1 MIEKYRCPAPAARWP
16 SRRPRWGTVPRVT
29 RSNRAYRDADGQ
41 RVEGTWRH
49 IFVRNGD
56 NYYLADLVVYADGAI
71 DTGTGGLTDHRG
83 LKQLLRSGRVA
94 TTLAD
99 GAWASAHHVAR
110 WRFAEAS
117 CSIDADM
124 LLAEVADEIDRLN
137 ARPDSTG
144 RCLEAVRAY
153 LGDASE
159 ENRLRVREGY
169 LAIPRH
175 LRVYALG
182 DMDNRDWPLKVLS
195 TAIGDLVEDHY
206 DDEVATAEMHAEAVA
221 YFRERETYGAESRAR
236 IPADGPDLPET
247 ASLTIYTGRQ
257 DHPDNG
263 VLQNDFPAPLTVDGR
278 SYPTVTHA
286 YWALSTGDPA
296 WHDRIAAA
304 PDTYEAADLAG
315 QAPRR
320 AGWPAAR
327 LAIMARLLR
336 AKFDQHPDMARTL
349 LATGDARILCATL
362 GSGYWTSPGQRGSN
376 WIGRLLEVVRSELA
390 AAEAGI
396 PLPAE

>member
-1 MIEKYRCPAPAARWP
+1 M
-16 SRRPRWGTVPRVT
+16 T
-29 RSNRAYRDADGQ
+29 RSRRAYRDADGRQ
-41 RVEGTWRH
+41 VDGTWRH
-49 IFVRNGD
+49 VFVRNGD

-71 DTGTGGLTDHRG
+71 DTGTGGLTDLRG
-83 LKQLLRSGRVA
+83 LAQLLSSGRVA
-94 TTLAD
+94 TSLQD

-110 WRFAEAS
+110 WRFAEATS
-117 CSIDADM
+117 AMDAEM

-137 ARPDSTG
+137 DRPDSTG
-144 RCLEAVRAY
+144 RCMEAVRAY
-153 LGDASE
+153 LADSTE

-169 LAIPRH
+169 LAIPGH

-182 DMDNRDWPLKVLS
+182 DMDNRDWPLKVLA

-206 DDEVATAEMHAEAVA
+206 DDEIATAEMHAEAVA
-221 YFRERETYGAESRAR
+221 YFRDMETHRVQAITR
-236 IPADGPDLPET
+236 IPADGPDHPET

-257 DHPDNG
+257 DHPENG
-263 VLQNDFPAPLTVDGR
+263 VLQNGYPASITVDGR
-278 SYPTVTHA
+278 TYPTVTHA

-304 PDTYEAADLAG
+304 ADTYDVVELAE

-320 AGWPAAR
+320 PGWPAAR
-327 LAIMARLLR
+327 LAVMTRLMR
-336 AKFDQHPDMARTL
+336 AKFEQHPDMARTL

-362 GSGYWTSPGQRGSN
+362 GSGYWTSPGKHGSN

-390 AAEAGI
+390 ARETGI
-396 PLPAE
+396 PLPGE

>member
-1 MIEKYRCPAPAARWP
+1 
-16 SRRPRWGTVPRVT
+16 
-29 RSNRAYRDADGQ
+29 
-41 RVEGTWRH
+41 
-49 IFVRNGD
+49 
-56 NYYLADLVVYADGAI
+56 
-71 DTGTGGLTDHRG
+71 
-83 LKQLLRSGRVA
+83 
-94 TTLAD
+94 
-99 GAWASAHHVAR
+99 
-110 WRFAEAS
+110 
-117 CSIDADM
+117 
-124 LLAEVADEIDRLN
+124 
-137 ARPDSTG
+137 
-144 RCLEAVRAY
+144 
-153 LGDASE
+153 
-159 ENRLRVREGY
+159 
-169 LAIPRH
+169 
-175 LRVYALG
+175 
-182 DMDNRDWPLKVLS
+182 MDNRDWPLKVLS

-263 VLQNDFPAPLTVDGR
+263 VLQNDYAAPLTVDGR

-390 AAEAGI
+390 AADAGI
-396 PLPAE
+396 PLPGK